1 MSEEASMSRQAT
13 NTVGKDNGQPAFP
26 IGMPTLVKMAF
37 DGADLAPVWNTLV
50 ARVNE
55 NPDDAGALIDLSTI
69 ALVQGRPHD
78 RVSLQEM
85 ALKVQRIYRQRPVG
99 EADGALRVLAFLSPG
114 VLMDN
119 MPVEFLLEHSNVS
132 LDMVYVVPGLPLP
145 DHLPPHDVALVCVSE
160 SRENQ
165 ALLRDLSSLLAS
177 WPRPVI
183 NRPDRIARLTRVG
196 TWELLKLVPEVIIPV
211 QVQVEASRLK
221 QIAQGA
227 IAIETVLDGGG
238 FPMIARPVDS
248 HAGEGLAKLNC
259 RAEIADYLNDRP
271 ENEFCIAPFID
282 YRSQDGLFRKYR
294 IALIDGRPYAVHMA
308 VSQHWMVHYLNADM
322 KESATKRAEEAQ
334 FMADFDS
341 DFAVRHK
348 RALDAIGKLTGL
360 EYLPFDCGETS
371 DGKLLVFETGTNMIV
386 HSMDPVDLF
395 PYKPPQ
401 MDKVFGAFQGMLR
414 KCSGLSS
421 GQG

>member
-1 MSEEASMSRQAT
+1 MIRHAT
-13 NTVGKDNGQPAFP
+13 GAVRKDKDQPAMP

-85 ALKVQRIYRQRPVG
+85 ALKVQRIYRQQPVG
-99 EADGALRVLAFLSPG
+99 EARGLLRVLAFLSPG

-132 LDMVYVVPGLPLP
+132 LDMVYVAPGLPLP
-145 DHLPPHDVALVCVSE
+145 DPLPPHDVALVCVSE

-165 ALLRDLSSLLAS
+165 ALLRELSSLLAS
-177 WPRPVI
+177 WPRPVV

-196 TWELLKLVPEVIIPV
+196 TWELLKSVPEIVIPV
-211 QVQVEASRLK
+211 QVRVDRSRLT
-221 QIAQGA
+221 QIALGE
-227 IAIETVLDGGG
+227 IAIETVLDGRG

-248 HAGEGLAKLNC
+248 HAGEGLAKLSSSG
-259 RAEIADYLNDRP
+259 EVADYLNDRR
-271 ENEFCIAPFID
+271 EDEFCIAPFID
-282 YRSQDGLFRKYR
+282 YRSKDGLFRKYR
-294 IALIDGRPYAVHMA
+294 VALIDGHPYAVHMA

-322 KESATKRAEEAQ
+322 KESAAKRAEEAQ
-334 FMADFDS
+334 FMAEFDK

-348 RALDAIGKLTGL
+348 KALDTIGKLTGL

-401 MDKVFGAFQGMLR
+401 MDKVFGAFQAMLR
-414 KCSGLSS
+414 KCSGLGSRN
-421 GQG
+421 GN

>member
-1 MSEEASMSRQAT
+1 MSRHAT
-13 NTVGKDNGQPAFP
+13 GTLRSDNDQPAMP

-37 DGADLAPVWNTLV
+37 DGADLAPVWNGLV

-69 ALVQGRPHD
+69 ALVQGRPLD

-85 ALKVQRIYRQRPVG
+85 ALKVQRIYRQQPVG
-99 EADGALRVLAFLSPG
+99 DARGSLRVLAFLSPG

-119 MPVEFLLEHSNVS
+119 MPVEFMLEHSNVS
-132 LDMVYVVPGLPLP
+132 LDMVYLVPGLPLP
-145 DHLPPHDVALVCVSE
+145 DPLPPHDVALVCVSE

-165 ALLRDLSSLLAS
+165 ALLRELSSLLAS
-177 WPRPVI
+177 WPRPVV

-196 TWELLKLVPEVIIPV
+196 TWEMLKSVPEIIIPV

-221 QIAQGA
+221 QIAQGEV
-227 IAIETVLDGGG
+227 AIEAVLDGRG

-248 HAGEGLAKLNC
+248 HAGEGLAKLSS
-259 RAEIADYLNDRP
+259 RAEVIDYLCGRRED
-271 ENEFCIAPFID
+271 EFCIAPFID
-282 YRSQDGLFRKYR
+282 YRSNDGLFRKYR
-294 IALIDGRPYAVHMA
+294 IALIDGHPYAVHMA
-308 VSQHWMVHYLNADM
+308 VSQRWMVHYLNADM
-322 KESATKRAEEAQ
+322 KDSAAKRAEEAR
-334 FMADFDS
+334 FMADFDK

-348 RALDAIGKLTGL
+348 SALDAIGKLTGL

-401 MDKVFGAFQGMLR
+401 MDKVFHAFQAMLR
-414 KCSGLSS
+414 KCSGL
-421 GQG
+421 GIGRD

>member
-1 MSEEASMSRQAT
+1 M
-13 NTVGKDNGQPAFP
+13 P

-37 DGADLAPVWNTLV
+37 DGADLAPVWNRLV

-69 ALVQGRPHD
+69 ALVQGRPYD

-85 ALKVQRIYRQRPVG
+85 ALKVQRVYRQQPVG
-99 EADGALRVLAFLSPG
+99 DASGALRVLAFLSPG

-145 DHLPPHDVALVCVSE
+145 DLLPPHDVALVCVGE

-165 ALLRDLSSLLAS
+165 ALLRELSSLLAS
-177 WPRPVI
+177 WPRPVV
-183 NRPDRIARLTRVG
+183 NRPGRIARLTRAG
-196 TWELLKLVPEVIIPV
+196 TWELLKSVPEIVIPV

-221 QIAQGA
+221 QIALGEA
-227 IAIETVLDGGG
+227 AIESALDGGD
-238 FPMIARPVDS
+238 FPIIARPVDS
-248 HAGEGLAKLNC
+248 HAGEGLAKLSG
-259 RAEIADYLNDRP
+259 RAEIVDYLNDRR
-271 ENEFCIAPFID
+271 EDEFCIAPFID
-282 YRSQDGLFRKYR
+282 YRSKDGLFRKYR
-294 IALIDGRPYAVHMA
+294 IALIDGHPYAVHMA

-322 KESATKRAEEAQ
+322 KDSAAKRAEEAR
-334 FMADFDS
+334 FMADFDK

-348 RALDAIGKLTGL
+348 TALDAIGKLTGL
-360 EYLPFDCGETS
+360 EYLPFDCSETS

-401 MDKVFGAFQGMLR
+401 MDKVFRAFQAMLR
-414 KCSGLSS
+414 KCSGLGS
-421 GQG
+421 GQN